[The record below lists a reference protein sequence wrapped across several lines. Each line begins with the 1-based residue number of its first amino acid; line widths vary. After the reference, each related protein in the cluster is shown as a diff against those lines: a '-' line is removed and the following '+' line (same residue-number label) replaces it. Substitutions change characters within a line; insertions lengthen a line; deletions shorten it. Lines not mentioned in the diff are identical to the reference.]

1 MTEAELVTM
10 INDYCSAIKEFGTN
24 YFLAGACLGLLLG
37 IVLLRV
43 FDLVDYLSKNLEEK
57 KKAKKEKEKTDEK

>member
-10 INDYCSAIKEFGTN
+10 INDYCSAINEFGIN
-24 YFLAGACLGLLLG
+24 YFVTGAGVGLILG

-43 FDLVDYLSKNLEEK
+43 FDLVDYLSDNLKEK
-57 KKAKKEKEKTDEK
+57 KKAEKDSKK

>member
-10 INDYCSAIKEFGTN
+10 IKDYCSAINEFGIN
-24 YFLAGACLGLLLG
+24 YFVTGACFGLLLG

-57 KKAKKEKEKTDEK
+57 KKAKKEKEKTENE